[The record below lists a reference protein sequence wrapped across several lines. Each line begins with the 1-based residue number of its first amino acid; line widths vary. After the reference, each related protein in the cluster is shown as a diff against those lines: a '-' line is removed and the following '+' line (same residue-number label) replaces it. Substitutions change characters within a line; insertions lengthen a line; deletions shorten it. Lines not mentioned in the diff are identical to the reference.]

1 MLAVGNT
8 LFLELLG
15 GAEIQPEL
23 NEEHED
29 QFFDAGEGSELG
41 HGGGD
46 VLFFLDDGDIEDG
59 GDEQT
64 YKLQNIEQS
73 EIYAGVVE
81 YTLIET
87 GLRENANIDVKK
99 GYDKEKNSQIAVD
112 PSQQYKH
119 QQWHQ

>member
-1 MLAVGNT
+1 MLAVGNA

-23 NEEHED
+23 YEEHED

-41 HGGGD
+41 NCSGD
-46 VLFFLDDGDIEDG
+46 VLFFLDDGDVEDG
-59 GDEQT
+59 CYEQT
-64 YKLQNIEQS
+64 YKLEDVEQP
-73 EIYAGVVE
+73 EIDAGVVE

-87 GLRENANIDVKK
+87 GLRENSNIDIEK
-99 GYDKEKNSQIAVD
+99 GYDKEKNSQIAID